1 MNFINRYILLFASI
15 AVVLSTTFMLLLYN
29 MLTNKAYTGIIILS
43 ILYAAAYFITA
54 LLIGKKDVY
63 EGYIGFNYHVTTYI
77 VCMLI
82 PISLATIGYLP
93 TYFIGQTLSMGIF
106 WGIGLTI
113 HFIVFLINRKKSIK
127 GFDKTELFE

>member
-15 AVVLSTTFMLLLYN
+15 AVIASIAFTLMLNNLLEKN
-29 MLTNKAYTGIIILS
+29 AYTGVVIIAV
-43 ILYAAAYFITA
+43 LYALIYF
-54 LLIGKKDVY
+54 LSGLMIGKQDIY
-63 EGYIGFNYHVTTYI
+63 EGYVGFNYHLVTFTICNIIPLIFAYTG
-77 VCMLI
+77 LI
-82 PISLATIGYLP
+82 PDYYFHYTILG
-93 TYFIGQTLSMGIF
+93 MIF